1 MSSAT
6 PHATLSHAETIRLL
20 EEKDAVINALGTAVG
35 SREILLA
42 EKDDAIRAKDDTIQ
56 AHRIQI
62 AKMEARVAALLHQ
75 LANLARARFGASSEK
90 LNPDQLQLAL
100 EDAEQTE
107 AAAEAREEAA
117 PPSPPRK
124 PRKKARRNLGA
135 LPAHLPRVRVDVAPA
150 ETTCPCCGGALHQI
164 RDEVAERLHVIPAIF
179 QVQEIHR
186 PVMGCRA
193 CEAPPLQAPAPPS
206 VMPGGMASTALVAH
220 VVIAKYCDHT
230 PLYRQAGIY
239 ARQGI
244 TLDRATL
251 ANWVGRAAEL
261 LERLSALVLADIL
274 ASDKIFADDTVLPV
288 LDPGRGKV
296 KQGRLWTY
304 ARDDRPWR
312 GQAPPAVAYLY
323 AEDRKATRPKEHLIP
338 FTGILQVD
346 AYAGFDGLPGV
357 KVAGTVRLAH
367 CWVHSR
373 RKFHEVFVS
382 SQSPAAAEAIR
393 RIGELYAVEAEI
405 RGLSAGERL
414 AIRQERSRPLVDAMK
429 AWLMDE
435 LGQVSG
441 KMPLAAAIRYA
452 LSRWDSLCLF
462 LTDGRV
468 ELDTNTVER
477 SIRPIKLGAKNHL
490 FAGSD
495 GGGVIWGTLATL
507 IQTARLN
514 GVDPAA
520 YIEYA
525 LDRIV
530 AGHPVNC
537 LAELLPWE
545 YAKTVMAAEV
555 SATTLAPAGQ

>member
-1 MSSAT
+1 MSSAQ
-6 PHATLSHAETIRLL
+6 PYAVMSSAEMIRLL
-20 EEKDAVINALGTAVG
+20 EAKDAVINAKDAV
-35 SREILLA
+35 IN
-42 EKDDAIRAKDDTIQ
+42 AKDAAITTRDSTINANAALIAEQ
-56 AHRIQI
+56 ETLI
-62 AKMEARVAALLHQ
+62 AKLRHQ
-75 LANLARARFGASSEK
+75 LANLARARFGVSSER

-100 EDAEQTE
+100 EDAEQTDG
-107 AAAEAREEAA
+107 AAEAREEAA
-117 PPSPPRK
+117 PAPPRK
-124 PRKKARRNLGA
+124 PRKPAKRNLGA
-135 LPAHLPRVRVDVAPA
+135 LPAHLPRVRVDVPPE
-150 ETTCPCCGGALHQI
+150 ETTCPCCGGPLHQI
-164 RDEVAERLHVIPAIF
+164 RDEVAERLHVIPAVF

-193 CEAPPLQAPAPPS
+193 CEAPPIQAPAPPS

-261 LERLSALVLADIL
+261 LDRLSALVLADIL
-274 ASDKIFADDTVLPV
+274 RSEKIFADDTVLPV

-304 ARDDRPWR
+304 ARDDRPWC

-323 AEDRKATRPKEHLIP
+323 AEDRKATRPKDHLTP
-338 FTGILQVD
+338 FAGILQVD

-357 KVAGTVRLAH
+357 KVDGTVRLAH
-367 CWVHSR
+367 CWTHTR
-373 RKFHEVFVS
+373 RKFHEVSVS
-382 SQSPAAAEAIR
+382 SQSPSAAEAIR
-393 RIGELYAVEAEI
+393 RIGELYAIEAEI
-405 RGLSAGERL
+405 RGRPADERL
-414 AIRQERSRPLVDAMK
+414 AVRQERSRPLVDALK

-462 LTDGRV
+462 LADGRV

-520 YIEYA
+520 YLEYA

-530 AGHPVNC
+530 AGHPVTR

-545 YAKTVMAAEV
+545 YARAIKTTAA
-555 SATTLAPAGQ
+555 APASAGQ

>member
-1 MSSAT
+1 MV
-6 PHATLSHAETIRLL
+6 RLL
-20 EEKDAVINALGTAVG
+20 E
-35 SREILLA
+35 
-42 EKDDAIRAKDDTIQ
+42 AKD
-56 AHRIQI
+56 
-62 AKMEARVAALLHQ
+62 EAISAGAVLVAERDALITERDALISEQETLINKLRHQ
-75 LANLARARFGASSEK
+75 LANLARARFGASAEK

-100 EDAEQTE
+100 EDAEQTDG
-107 AAAEAREEAA
+107 AAEAREEAA
-117 PPSPPRK
+117 PAPPRK
-124 PRKKARRNLGA
+124 PRKPAKRNLGA
-135 LPAHLPRVRVDVAPA
+135 LPAHLPRVRVDVPPE
-150 ETTCPCCGGALHQI
+150 ETTCPCCDGPLHQI
-164 RDEVAERLHVIPAIF
+164 RDEVTERLHVIPAVF

-193 CEAPPLQAPAPPS
+193 CEAPPVQAPAPPS

-261 LERLSALVLADIL
+261 LDRLSALVLADIL
-274 ASDKIFADDTVLPV
+274 RSEKIFADDTVLPV

-323 AEDRKATRPKEHLIP
+323 AEDRKATRPKEHLTP
-338 FTGILQVD
+338 FSGILQVD

-357 KVAGTVRLAH
+357 KIDGTVRLAH
-367 CWVHSR
+367 CWIHSR

-382 SQSPAAAEAIR
+382 SQSPTAAEAIR
-393 RIGELYAVEAEI
+393 RIGELYAIEAEI
-405 RGLSAGERL
+405 RGRPADERL
-414 AIRQERSRPLVDAMK
+414 AVRQERSRPLVDAMK

-441 KMPLAAAIRYA
+441 KMPLATAIRYA
-452 LSRWDSLCLF
+452 LSRWDSLSLF
-462 LTDGRV
+462 LADGRV

-520 YIEYA
+520 YLEYA

-530 AGHPVNC
+530 AGHPVNR

-545 YAKTVMAAEV
+545 YAKAVMAAA
-555 SATTLAPAGQ
+555 ATPAPAGQ